1 MATTDKLQKR
11 EKSRRVWRLNKKE
24 GIPVMEALDSV
35 GISKDVY
42 YRIKNEHEDTWENEI
57 TTAEELE
64 DKLEELK
71 RKTEGF
77 ERRLEDWRE
86 EAEEAKEYAD
96 DLSLEKNWYQE
107 VQDNQDKMIK
117 IENLLQK
124 KGLDITDVDME
135 TFEQLQ
141 EHYQRLEE
149 LADDLEAR
157 LGRLERRMDDIEDG
171 QEKMRGR
178 IRELERREIPESV
191 FDLLL

>member
-86 EAEEAKEYAD
+86 KAEEAKEYAD

>member
-77 ERRLEDWRE
+77 ERRLEGWRE

-135 TFEQLQ
+135 TFQQLQ
-141 EHYQRLEE
+141 EHYERLEGF
-149 LADDLEAR
+149 ADDLEAQIDS
-157 LGRLERRMDDIEDG
+157 LENRMDEIEEN
-171 QEKMRGR
+171 QQK
-178 IRELERREIPESV
+178 LENKVFKLEARDVPESV
-191 FDLLL
+191 FDLI